1 MTVVFFFDDDDD
13 DDFSFRFGERKLSI
27 FVFTLVFARFRS
39 SSVLSSGRKERER
52 EKERERSVVC
62 VRSER
67 RRRDDAGVAH
77 THTHTHKERERERFV
92 FGKPP
97 SNTKKRFDMSAAAT
111 FRRSS
116 KHVTKHVKEASK
128 HLIKKW
134 KIFTG
139 DRVVVTA
146 GKDKGQI
153 GQVTK
158 VLRKENKLIVSGIN
172 LVKKHVKPQP
182 QPGEPSP
189 PGQIISVEQ
198 PIHYSNVSLV
208 DPNTGGRVRIQSR
221 FLDDGT
227 KVRVTK
233 GRLSSQTIVPKP
245 DQLLERKTARGTG
258 VGEKDTREDAVR
270 EVTYVGPR

>member
-1 MTVVFFFDDDDD
+1 MGKKTL
-13 DDFSFRFGERKLSI
+13 DFCLYICALSFECIGTKR
-27 FVFTLVFARFRS
+27 
-39 SSVLSSGRKERER
+39 ERER
-52 EKERERSVVC
+52 EKRCLRSFQAKTT
-62 VRSER
+62 R
-67 RRRDDAGVAH
+67 RRWCCAY
-77 THTHTHKERERERFV
+77 THTHTRTHIKREICLWGSAIQSEDRDE
-92 FGKPP
+92 KA
-97 SNTKKRFDMSAAAT
+97 FDMSAAAT

>member
-1 MTVVFFFDDDDD
+1 MGKEKTLHIYSSALINAFV
-13 DDFSFRFGERKLSI
+13 RELS
-27 FVFTLVFARFRS
+27 L
-39 SSVLSSGRKERER
+39 
-52 EKERERSVVC
+52 SVV
-62 VRSER
+62 SR
-67 RRRDDAGVAH
+67 RKH
-77 THTHTHKERERERFV
+77 THTHTHREREGLFAFVPSDDDDDTHFDTTHKKQTQREREREREILSNPQKNPIRKEKRV
-92 FGKPP
+92 DDTSSCPP
-97 SNTKKRFDMSAAAT
+97 PRRSAAL
-111 FRRSS
+111 S

-158 VLRKENKLIVSGIN
+158 VLRKENTLIVSGIN

>member
-1 MTVVFFFDDDDD
+1 MFAFVPSDDD
-13 DDFSFRFGERKLSI
+13 
-27 FVFTLVFARFRS
+27 VN
-39 SSVLSSGRKERER
+39 
-52 EKERERSVVC
+52 
-62 VRSER
+62 
-67 RRRDDAGVAH
+67 DAGVAR
-77 THTHTHKERERERFV
+77 THTHTHIKRERERFV

-97 SNTKKRFDMSAAAT
+97 STTKKRFDMSAAAT

>member
-1 MTVVFFFDDDDD
+1 MC
-13 DDFSFRFGERKLSI
+13 
-27 FVFTLVFARFRS
+27 VFTYIFRS
-39 SSVLSSGRKERER
+39 RALSLLYRDENTHTHRER
-52 EKERERSVVC
+52 EKGCSRSF
-62 VRSER
+62 RATTTTTR
-67 RRRDDAGVAH
+67 TDTAH
-77 THTHTHKERERERFV
+77 KKKERERERFCLC
-92 FGKPP
+92 GNPP
-97 SNTKKRFDMSAAAT
+97 KNPIRREKRVDDTFIMSAAAT

-158 VLRKENKLIVSGIN
+158 VLRKENTLIVSGIN

>member
-1 MTVVFFFDDDDD
+1 MIFPFVLGKEN
-13 DDFSFRFGERKLSI
+13 SRFLSSHEY
-27 FVFTLVFARFRS
+27 LRAFARALFYHPRDE
-39 SSVLSSGRKERER
+39 KRER
-52 EKERERSVVC
+52 EKERERSVVR

-67 RRRDDAGVAH
+67 RRRKRRWCCAH
-77 THTHTHKERERERFV
+77 THTHIKRERERFV

-97 SNTKKRFDMSAAAT
+97 STTKKRFDMSAAAT

>member
-1 MTVVFFFDDDDD
+1 MFAFVPSDDDDD
-13 DDFSFRFGERKLSI
+13 
-27 FVFTLVFARFRS
+27 
-39 SSVLSSGRKERER
+39 
-52 EKERERSVVC
+52 
-62 VRSER
+62 
-67 RRRDDAGVAH
+67 
-77 THTHTHKERERERFV
+77 THFDTTHKKKEREREREREIL
-92 FGKPP
+92 
-97 SNTKKRFDMSAAAT
+97 SNPHKKSNPKREKGRRHIIMSAAAT

-158 VLRKENKLIVSGIN
+158 VLRKENTLIVSGIN

>member
-1 MTVVFFFDDDDD
+1 MGKEKTLHIYISALNAFVRALSLCCIETKTHTHTERRVV
-13 DDFSFRFGERKLSI
+13 R
-27 FVFTLVFARFRS
+27 
-39 SSVLSSGRKERER
+39 
-52 EKERERSVVC
+52 

-67 RRRDDAGVAH
+67 RRRHAR
-77 THTHTHKERERERFV
+77 TQRIKREREREILSLWESA
-92 FGKPP
+92 KK
-97 SNTKKRFDMSAAAT
+97 SNPKREKGRHIMSAAAT

-158 VLRKENKLIVSGIN
+158 VLRKENTLIVSGIN